1 MMNWSLYQ
9 CGLWWLLGFAALGWL
24 LSVARRNVTLV
35 DSQWS
40 LFFLLAALVN
50 VHGVILVTPRAWL
63 VLALVAVWAAR
74 LFIYLTWRNWGA
86 HEDLRYQQI
95 RRNNQPHFWL
105 KSLYIVFALQACLA
119 WLISL
124 PIHAAITA
132 TTPLNWLDL
141 AGAALWLFGLTWE
154 SVGDWQ
160 LARFKAA
167 ERNQGLVMDQ
177 GLWRLSRHPN
187 YFGESVL
194 WWGFWLIAFAGGGWW
209 SLPAPLLMTFMLLK
223 VSGVSLLEKDIVE
236 RRPAYADYIR
246 RTSSFIPHFP
256 KKDKNKSK

>member
-9 CGLWWLLGFAALGWL
+9 SGLWWLLAFAALGWL

-40 LFFLLAALVN
+40 LFFLLAALVY
-50 VHGVILVTPRAWL
+50 VHGVMMVTPRGWL
-63 VLALVAVWAAR
+63 VLVLVAVWAAR
-74 LFIYLTWRNWGA
+74 LCIYLTWRNWGS
-86 HEDLRYQQI
+86 HEDHRYQQI

-124 PIHAAITA
+124 TIHAAITA
-132 TTPLNWLDL
+132 TAPLNWLDL
-141 AGAALWLFGLTWE
+141 AGAALWLSGLAWE

-167 ERNQGLVMDQ
+167 PHNRGKVMDQ

-194 WWGFWLIAFAGGGWW
+194 WWGYWLIACAGGAWW

-223 VSGVSLLEKDIVE
+223 VSGVSLLEKDIGE

-246 RTSSFIPHFP
+246 RTSAFIPQFP
-256 KKDKNKSK
+256 KK